1 MGIVVKKSSETG
13 FSEGWHEV
21 TIENAVVG
29 DYNDSRYIDLHFEG
43 YPESLKCR
51 VWEARNQEGE
61 EFSISNMV
69 RYSNPDILE
78 ELTTDGQ
85 LSANLDDSPAGLK
98 GKKLQVLFYKKDNG
112 YTEIFQKTAPAAPFE
127 NIIDNFNE
135 ERILKIKTS
144 AEAYKAKRDAK
155 ASETTV
161 NSEQTSETAAY

>member
-21 TIENAVVG
+21 TIKNAVVG
-29 DYNDSRYIDLHFEG
+29 DYNDSRYFDLHFEG

-78 ELTTDGQ
+78 ELSTDGQ

-98 GKKLQVLFYKKDNG
+98 GKKLQALFYKKDNG
-112 YTEIFQKTAPAAPFE
+112 YTEVFQKTAPAAPFE
-127 NIIDNFNE
+127 NIIDNFTE
-135 ERILKIKTS
+135 ERILKIKTA

>member
-112 YTEIFQKTAPAAPFE
+112 YTEVFQKTAPAAFE

-135 ERILKIKTS
+135 ERILKIKTA

>member
-1 MGIVVKKSSETG
+1 MSIVVKKSCETG

-21 TIENAVVG
+21 VIENAVMG
-29 DYNDSRYIDLHFEG
+29 DYNDSRYIDLFFEG

-78 ELTTDGQ
+78 ELSTDGQ

-98 GKKLQVLFYKKDNG
+98 GKKLQALFYKKDNG
-112 YTEIFQKTAPAAPFE
+112 YTEVFQKTAPAAPFE
-127 NIIDNFNE
+127 NIIDNFTE

-155 ASETTV
+155 ASETTIDTAA
-161 NSEQTSETAAY
+161 TSETAAY

>member
-29 DYNDSRYIDLHFEG
+29 DYNDSRYIDLHFDG

-98 GKKLQVLFYKKDNG
+98 GKKLQALFYKKDNG
-112 YTEIFQKTAPAAPFE
+112 YTEVFQKVAPAVPFE
-127 NIIDNFNE
+127 NIIDNITE
-135 ERILKIKTS
+135 ERILKIKTA
-144 AEAYKAKRDAK
+144 AEVYKAKRDAK
-155 ASETTV
+155 ASETTLEDTQAE
-161 NSEQTSETAAY
+161 SAAY